1 MIGDRIKGDNQ
12 KRKQPQYI
20 VENYTAL
27 PGLSS
32 EWVKPGVACMG
43 ASKYNKPLLITAKTR
58 KIRTEEIDFPP
69 IFSVRILRARML
81 VNKRY
86 KNSILLNIRT

>member
-1 MIGDRIKGDNQ
+1 MVIGDRIKGDNQ

-32 EWVKPGVACMG
+32 EWAKPGVPCMD
-43 ASKYNKPLLITAKTR
+43 ANRYKKPLLLTAETR
-58 KIRTEEIDFPP
+58 KIRIKKTDLSTT
-69 IFSVRILRARML
+69 FSVRILRAMEM
-81 VNKRY
+81 VNECY
-86 KNSILLNIRT
+86 

>member
-1 MIGDRIKGDNQ
+1 
-12 KRKQPQYI
+12 
-20 VENYTAL
+20 
-27 PGLSS
+27 
-32 EWVKPGVACMG
+32 MG

-86 KNSILLNIRT
+86 KNSILLNIRI